1 MGNMIKGQ
9 CFCGAVEFEVSG
21 TPTVMGYCHCDDC
34 SSWAAAPIN
43 AFSLWPRDS
52 VKVTKGDEN
61 ITSFSKTG
69 TAHRK
74 SCMTCGGNLFN
85 DLPSIELTGVYPS
98 VVPDLKH
105 EPTMHVCYKEKTISI
120 KDGLPKFSDFPT
132 EFGGSGETLPE

>member
-34 SSWAAAPIN
+34 ASWHAAPIN

-69 TAHRK
+69 NAHRK

-98 VVPDLKH
+98 VVPDLNH
-105 EPTMHVCYKEKTISI
+105 EPTMHVCYKEKTISF

>member
-34 SSWAAAPIN
+34 ASWHAAPIN

-52 VKVTKGDEN
+52 VKVTKGEEN

-74 SCMTCGGNLFN
+74 SCLTCGGNLFN
-85 DLPSIELTGVYPS
+85 DLPSMELVGVYPS

-105 EPTMHVCYKEKTISI
+105 EPTMHACYKEKTISI